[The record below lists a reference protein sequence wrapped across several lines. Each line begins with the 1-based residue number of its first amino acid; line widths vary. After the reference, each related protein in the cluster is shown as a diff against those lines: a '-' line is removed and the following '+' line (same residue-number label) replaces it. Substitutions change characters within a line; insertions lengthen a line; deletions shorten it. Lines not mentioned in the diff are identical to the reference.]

1 MIYKTAVRQYQSG
14 ISGRQFLFLESVTV
28 YRAGCYINRKT
39 TCKGGEGLE
48 NELLKELYHRYGQE
62 IYRYLY
68 TICRNRSM
76 AEDIMQDVFCKAL
89 ISLPSSHVNARAW
102 LYMVGRNLLL
112 NEMKKQKR
120 QVYSDNQ
127 EERGAD
133 ANKYVDSISD
143 CDPEEQTLK
152 KEERDMLINALLSLD
167 TRKRE
172 ILILSYFEHFTLK
185 EAAVIMGISYENVRI
200 LSMRAKRELRRIM
213 EVNGYE
219 IS

>member
-1 MIYKTAVRQYQSG
+1 MEK
-14 ISGRQFLFLESVTV
+14 
-28 YRAGCYINRKT
+28 
-39 TCKGGEGLE
+39 
-48 NELLKELYHRYGQE
+48 ELLEELYHRYGQE

-68 TICRNRSM
+68 AICKNRLM

-120 QVYSDNQ
+120 QIYS
-127 EERGAD
+127 EEPKKRATDRMRGFD
-133 ANKYVDSISD
+133 GVSEGN
-143 CDPEEQTLK
+143 PEDETIK
-152 KEERDMLINALLSLD
+152 KEEREIIRQALLTLD

-185 EAAVIMGISYENVRI
+185 EAAVIMGISYENARI

-219 IS
+219 VS

>member
-1 MIYKTAVRQYQSG
+1 MSG
-14 ISGRQFLFLESVTV
+14 
-28 YRAGCYINRKT
+28 
-39 TCKGGEGLE
+39 KGGEGLE
-48 NELLKELYHRYGQE
+48 KKLLEELYHRYGQE

-68 TICRNRSM
+68 AICRNRLM

-120 QVYSDNQ
+120 QIYS
-127 EERGAD
+127 EEPEKRATARIRGFD
-133 ANKYVDSISD
+133 GVSEGN
-143 CDPEEQTLK
+143 PEEETIK
-152 KEERDMLINALLSLD
+152 KEEREILRQALLMLD
-167 TRKRE
+167 IRKRE
-172 ILILSYFEHFTLK
+172 ILVLSYFEHFTLK
-185 EAAVIMGISYENVRI
+185 EAAVIMGISYENARI

-219 IS
+219 VS

>member
-1 MIYKTAVRQYQSG
+1 MR
-14 ISGRQFLFLESVTV
+14 
-28 YRAGCYINRKT
+28 
-39 TCKGGEGLE
+39 GGEGLE
-48 NELLKELYHRYGQE
+48 KELLEELYHRYGQE

-68 TICRNRSM
+68 TICRNRDM

-120 QVYSDNQ
+120 QIYSEDP
-127 EERGAD
+127 EKRETGGMEGPD
-133 ANKYVDSISD
+133 GISD
-143 CDPEEQTLK
+143 GNPEEQALK
-152 KEERDMLINALLSLD
+152 KEESDMLKHAILSLD

-172 ILILSYFEHFTLK
+172 ILILSYFEQFTLK
-185 EAAVIMGISYENVRI
+185 EAAVIMGISYENARI

-219 IS
+219 IL